1 MREPQVLP
9 RRAPEAASA
18 LLMRLES
25 GPLTGPSSSPPRRE
39 ERRHC
44 SGVRARAGARPGTRW
59 PADPGVASGRL
70 PPPHCLRRPQTR
82 QRQQH
87 LTVVL
92 LEPLGGS
99 RPLLAPCW
107 CWQRFVRG
115 RYSHCPLRCLRC
127 RHCLHCL
134 HSPYCR
140 RQSFRCC
147 CSHCSHCCRCSRCY
161 YYCCCFGVLLPHPGP
176 PRPGGL

>member
-25 GPLTGPSSSPPRRE
+25 EPLTGPSSSPPRRE

-115 RYSHCPLRCLRC
+115 RHSHCPLRCLRC

-147 CSHCSHCCRCSRCY
+147 CSHCSHCCRWSRC
-161 YYCCCFGVLLPHPGP
+161 CCCFGVLLPHPGP